1 MLQSAD
7 SPGYPGAQEAFYH
20 NRCCFVFPDAC
31 YRHPDTAKVSTNMI
45 LSAKIN
51 CIKDVFYY
59 DLKKVTDFIDL
70 VSDAANV
77 GFE

>member
-1 MLQSAD
+1 MESNVAD

-45 LSAKIN
+45 LSAKKLHKIE
-51 CIKDVFYY
+51 FYF
-59 DLKKVTDFIDL
+59 DLKKVIQDTSSNLI
-70 VSDAANV
+70 
-77 GFE
+77 

>member
-1 MLQSAD
+1 MESNVAD

-51 CIKDVFYY
+51 CMKMYFNIIFKESH
-59 DLKKVTDFIDL
+59 LRIRHPI
-70 VSDAANV
+70 
-77 GFE
+77 